1 MVAFAMTRLLL
12 ELDALRNP
20 QRVIRIAYQQDVPLT
35 ERIRRL
41 IDTPTFHRLTHLS
54 QLGLVSRVY
63 PSANHTRFEHSLG
76 VYHLALRYLEHFM
89 GSEDFSN
96 SVTTAELET
105 FVLAALLHDIGH
117 WAYCHPMEDMRLP
130 GLACHEQRA
139 AKIICESELADE
151 IDSQWSCTPQDVA
164 SFLSGQVGSA
174 SQQLLYSMLSSPV
187 DIDKMDYLQRDSLH
201 AGVPYGRNYD
211 QQRLILG
218 LIADPT
224 SNQLALSGKSLTAAE
239 MMVFARYVMFSEVYW
254 HKTVRSA
261 TAMLQ
266 CCVQQIAG
274 AENIE
279 SICSLSDNEAENYIL
294 NTTEATALASD
305 LFGPTRKLH
314 KSVFQ
319 CNASNNPDIYHR
331 VAGLSYIELIEASR
345 RLQELLNCGTTP
357 DAVLIDAPPTQ
368 LEVQFDL
375 NVYDKMTDSFT
386 PLSERSPVVRI
397 LAEEQFD
404 YHVKRVRIF
413 VRSEFADACRSR
425 RDLDELLLRSLSN

>member
-1 MVAFAMTRLLL
+1 MVALAMTCPLL

-35 ERIRRL
+35 ERVRRL
-41 IDTPTFHRLTHLS
+41 IDTPTFHRLTQLS

-89 GSEDFSN
+89 GSENFSK
-96 SVTTAELET
+96 SVSTVELDT

-117 WAYCHPMEDMRLP
+117 WAYCHPIEDMRLP
-130 GLACHEQRA
+130 GLASHEQRA
-139 AKIICESELADE
+139 AKIICESDLADE
-151 IDSQWSCTPQDVA
+151 INSQWSCTPQDVA
-164 SFLSGQVGSA
+164 SFLSGQVSTA
-174 SQQLLYSMLSSPV
+174 TQQLLYSMLSSPV

-266 CCVQQIAG
+266 CCVQQIPG

-279 SICSLSDNEAENYIL
+279 SICSLSDNDAENYIL

-305 LFGPTRKLH
+305 LFGPLRKLH

-331 VAGLSYIELIEASR
+331 VAGLSYVELIAASR

-357 DAVLIDAPPTQ
+357 GAVLIDAPPTQ

-375 NVYDKMTDSFT
+375 NIYDKITDSFT

-413 VRSEFADACRSR
+413 VQAEFADACRSR
-425 RDLDELLLRSLSN
+425 DNLDELLLQSLSN

>member
-1 MVAFAMTRLLL
+1 MKTSLL

-35 ERIRRL
+35 KRIISL
-41 IDTPTFHRLTHLS
+41 IDTPAFNRLTHLS
-54 QLGLVSRVY
+54 QLGFVARVY
-63 PSANHTRFEHSLG
+63 PSAHHTRFEHSLG
-76 VYHLALRYLEHFM
+76 VYHLALRYLEHFL
-89 GSEDFSN
+89 GFPDFAK
-96 SVTTAELET
+96 SVTIVELET

-117 WAYCHPMEDMRLP
+117 WPYCHPIEDMRLP
-130 GLACHEQRA
+130 GIISHEQRA
-139 AKIICESELADE
+139 TKIICESEISE
-151 IDSQWSCTPQDVA
+151 KIESQWSCTPYDVTR
-164 SFLSGQVGSA
+164 FLTGEVGTA
-174 SQQLLYSMLSSPV
+174 CEQLLYSMLSSPV

-211 QQRLILG
+211 QQRLLLG

-224 SNQLALSGKSLTAAE
+224 TNQLALNGKSLTAAE

-266 CCVQQIAG
+266 CCVQQMPG
-274 AENIE
+274 AENIQT
-279 SICSLSDNEAENYIL
+279 ICSLSDHEAERYIL
-294 NTTEATALASD
+294 DTTNATELVSD
-305 LFGPTRKLH
+305 LFGPIRKLH

-319 CNASNNPDIYHR
+319 CNASDNPDIYHR
-331 VAGLSYIELIEASR
+331 VVGLSHVELIAASR

-357 DAVLIDAPPTQ
+357 NTVLIDAPPTE

-375 NVYDKMTDSFT
+375 NVYDKMTDTFS
-386 PLSERSPVVRI
+386 PLSDRSPVVRV

-413 VRSEFADACRSR
+413 VRSEFAHASRSR
-425 RDLDELLLRSLSN
+425 EDLAELLLRSVSD

>member
-1 MVAFAMTRLLL
+1 MNCPLI
-12 ELDALRNP
+12 ELDTLRNP

-35 ERIRRL
+35 NRVGAL
-41 IDTPTFHRLTHLS
+41 VDTPSFHRLTHLS
-54 QLGLVSRVY
+54 QLGLVARVY
-63 PSANHTRFEHSLG
+63 PSAHHTRFEHSLG

-89 GSEDFSN
+89 GFSEFSS
-96 SVTTAELET
+96 SVTITELET
-105 FVLAALLHDIGH
+105 FVLASLLHDVGH
-117 WAYCHPMEDMRLP
+117 WAYCHPIEDLRLP
-130 GLACHEQRA
+130 GLPSHEQRA
-139 AKIICESELADE
+139 SKIICESEIGDL
-151 IDSQWSCTPQDVA
+151 IDSHWSCSPQDVA
-164 SFLSGQVGSA
+164 CFLSGEVRSA

-211 QQRLILG
+211 QQRLISG
-218 LIADPT
+218 LMADPET
-224 SNQLALSGKSLTAAE
+224 NHLALCGKSLTAAE

-266 CCVQQIAG
+266 RCIQQMPT
-274 AENIE
+274 NE
-279 SICSLSDNEAENYIL
+279 SIEAICTLNDNDAEHYIL
-294 NTTEATALASD
+294 NTTEASGLASD
-305 LFGPTRKLH
+305 LFGPIRKLH

-331 VAGLSYIELIEASR
+331 VASLSHTELIAASR
-345 RLQELLNCGTTP
+345 RLQSLLNCGTTP
-357 DAVLIDAPPTQ
+357 NAVLIDAPPAE

-375 NVYDKMTDSFT
+375 NVYDKSTDRFT
-386 PLSERSPVVRI
+386 PLSDRSPVVRV

-413 VRSEFADACRSR
+413 VRAEFADDCRSR
-425 RDLDELLLRSLSN
+425 GDLDVLLLQCLAN

>member
-1 MVAFAMTRLLL
+1 MNCSLL

-35 ERIRRL
+35 ERIREL
-41 IDTPTFHRLTHLS
+41 IDTPAFHRLTHLS

-89 GSEDFSN
+89 GFADFAE
-96 SVTTAELET
+96 SVTTIELET

-117 WAYCHPMEDMRLP
+117 WAYCHPIEDMRLP
-130 GLACHEQRA
+130 GLASHEERA
-139 AKIICESELADE
+139 AKIICESEIAGKIE
-151 IDSQWSCTPQDVA
+151 SQWTCAPQDVA
-164 SFLSGQVGSA
+164 RFLSGEVGSA
-174 SQQLLYSMLSSPV
+174 SEQLLYSMLSSPV

-224 SNQLALSGKSLTAAE
+224 VNQLALSGKSLTAAE

-266 CCVQQIAG
+266 CCVQQMPA
-274 AENIE
+274 ADNIE
-279 SICSLSDNEAENYIL
+279 AICSLSDNEAESYIL
-294 NTTEATALASD
+294 NTTEACTLASE
-305 LFGPTRKLH
+305 LFGPIRKLH
-314 KSVFQ
+314 KPVFQ
-319 CNASNNPDIYHR
+319 CNASNNPDIFHR
-331 VAGLSYIELIEASR
+331 VAGLSYIELSAASR

-357 DAVLIDAPPTQ
+357 NAVLIDAPPTE

-375 NVYDKMTDSFT
+375 NVYDKITDSFT
-386 PLSERSPVVRI
+386 PLSDRSPVVRV

-425 RDLDELLLRSLSN
+425 EDLARLLLQSLSN

>member
-1 MVAFAMTRLLL
+1 MNYSLL
-12 ELDALRNP
+12 ELDTLRKP

-35 ERIRRL
+35 KRICTL
-41 IDTPTFHRLTHLS
+41 IDTPAFHRLTYLS
-54 QLGLVSRVY
+54 QLGLVDRVY
-63 PSANHTRFEHSLG
+63 PSAHHTRFEHSLG

-89 GSEDFSN
+89 GFPDFSK
-96 SVTTAELET
+96 SVTTIELET
-105 FVLAALLHDIGH
+105 FVLSALLHDVGH
-117 WAYCHPMEDMRLP
+117 WAYCHPIEDMRLP
-130 GLACHEQRA
+130 GLASHEERA
-139 AKIICESELADE
+139 AKIICETEIATK
-151 IDSQWSCTPQDVA
+151 IDSDWSCTPQDVA
-164 SFLSGQVGSA
+164 RFLSGEVGSA

-211 QQRLILG
+211 QQRLISG
-218 LIADPT
+218 LVADPT
-224 SNQLALSGKSLTAAE
+224 TNQLALSGKSLTAAE

-266 CCVQQIAG
+266 CCVQQMPTT
-274 AENIE
+274 ENIE
-279 SICSLSDNEAENYIL
+279 SICSLSDKEAEIYIL
-294 NTTEATALASD
+294 DMTEACTLASD
-305 LFGPTRKLH
+305 LFGPIRKLH

-319 CNASNNPDIYHR
+319 CNASNNPDIYHP
-331 VAGLSYIELIEASR
+331 VAGLSYVELLAASR

-357 DAVLIDAPPTQ
+357 NGVLIDAPPTE

-375 NVYDKMTDSFT
+375 NVYDKMTDSFM
-386 PLSERSPVVRI
+386 PLSERSPVVRV

-413 VRSEFADACRSR
+413 VRSEYAKACRSR
-425 RDLDELLLRSLSN
+425 GDLGELLLQSLPN

>member
-1 MVAFAMTRLLL
+1 MTSSLL

-41 IDTPTFHRLTHLS
+41 IDTPTFHRLANLS

-89 GSEDFSN
+89 GKQDFAQA
-96 SVTTAELET
+96 VTTLELET
-105 FVLAALLHDIGH
+105 FILSALLHDIGH

-130 GLACHEQRA
+130 CITNHEQRA
-139 AKIICESELADE
+139 VAIICQTELADE
-151 IDSQWSCTPQDVA
+151 IDSHWCCTPQNVA
-164 SFLSGQVGSA
+164 NFLSGKVESA

-224 SNQLALSGKSLTAAE
+224 NNQLALSAKSLTAAE

-266 CCVQQIAG
+266 CCIQQIPG

-279 SICSLSDNEAENYIL
+279 AICSLSDSEAEHYIL
-294 NTTEATALASD
+294 NMTEATALASD
-305 LFGPTRKLH
+305 LFGPIRKLH

-319 CNASNNPDIYHR
+319 CNASNSSDIYHR
-331 VAGLSYIELIEASR
+331 VAGLSYVELIAASR
-345 RLQELLNCGTTP
+345 RLQVLLNCGAMP
-357 DAVLIDAPPTQ
+357 DAVLIDAPPAE
-368 LEVQFDL
+368 LEVQFEL
-375 NVYDKMTDSFT
+375 NVYDKMTDSLK

-413 VRSEFADACRSR
+413 VRSEFADACRKR
-425 RDLDELLLRSLSN
+425 GDLAELLLQSLSN

>member
-1 MVAFAMTRLLL
+1 MVARAMTYPLL

-41 IDTPTFHRLTHLS
+41 IDTPTFHRLTRLS

-89 GSEDFSN
+89 GNEQFSK
-96 SVTTAELET
+96 SVTTIELET

-130 GLACHEQRA
+130 GLASHEARA
-139 AKIICESELADE
+139 AKIICESEVSDE

-224 SNQLALSGKSLTAAE
+224 TNQLALSGKSLIAAE

-254 HKTVRSA
+254 HKTVRGA

-266 CCVQQIAG
+266 SCVQQMEG
-274 AENIE
+274 AVDIE
-279 SICSLSDNEAENYIL
+279 SICTLSDSEAENYIIN
-294 NTTEATALASD
+294 NTQATELASD
-305 LFGPTRKLH
+305 LFGPIRKLH

-331 VAGLSYIELIEASR
+331 VAGLSYIELLAASR
-345 RLQELLNCGTTP
+345 RLQELLNCGAKP
-357 DAVLIDAPPTQ
+357 DAVLIDAPPMQ

-375 NVYDKMTDSFT
+375 NVYDNMTDSFT
-386 PLSERSPVVRI
+386 PLSKRSPVVRI

-413 VRSEFADACRSR
+413 VRSEFTDACRSR
-425 RDLDELLLRSLSN
+425 GDLDELLLQSLPN

>member
-1 MVAFAMTRLLL
+1 MVTYVMNSTLL

-20 QRVIRIAYQQDVPLT
+20 QSVIRIAYQQDVPLT
-35 ERIRRL
+35 KRISSL
-41 IDTPTFHRLTHLS
+41 IDTPAFNRLTHLS

-63 PSANHTRFEHSLG
+63 PSAHHTRFEHSLG

-89 GSEDFSN
+89 GFPDFAS
-96 SVTTAELET
+96 SVTIVELET

-117 WAYCHPMEDMRLP
+117 WPYCHPIEDMRLP
-130 GLACHEQRA
+130 GLISHEQRA
-139 AKIICESELADE
+139 AQIICESEISETIAAL
-151 IDSQWSCTPQDVA
+151 WSCTPYDVA
-164 SFLSGQVGSA
+164 RFLRGAVSSPTE
-174 SQQLLYSMLSSPV
+174 QLLYSMLSSPV

-211 QQRLILG
+211 QQRLLLG

-224 SNQLALSGKSLTAAE
+224 TNQLALSGKSLTAAE

-266 CCVQQIAG
+266 CCVQQMPR
-274 AENIE
+274 AENIQAM
-279 SICSLSDNEAENYIL
+279 CSLSDNEAERYIL
-294 NTTEATALASD
+294 NTTEASALASD
-305 LFGPTRKLH
+305 LFGPIRKLH

-331 VAGLSYIELIEASR
+331 VVGLSYVELIAASR
-345 RLQELLNCGTTP
+345 RLQELMNCGNTP
-357 DAVLIDAPPTQ
+357 YAVLIDAPPKE

-375 NVYDKMTDSFT
+375 NVYDKTTDDFT
-386 PLSERSPVVRI
+386 PLSDRSPVVRV

-413 VRSEFADACRSR
+413 VRSEFAQACRSR
-425 RDLDELLLRSLSN
+425 EDLAELLLQSVSN